1 MSKGPMSVSWQTKPT
16 DRFVLRWMKLHLSSR
31 LTTRVML
38 IPWARPWMITLGA
51 SFLGIVAGGAF
62 ALGVGWL
69 AGVLALAS
77 QVLDGVDG
85 QLARLTGRQG
95 PAGAFLDS
103 VMDRYTDGALVIG
116 LTVYL
121 VRLPLS
127 LPLWVWLVMGFLAV
141 VGTGLVSYS
150 TARAEVLGLSMG
162 KPTLASK
169 GTRTAVT
176 ALSGLATPLWAQ
188 APALALLYLVLHTN
202 GVVSWRILRA
212 YGQCREG
219 RTDD

>member
-1 MSKGPMSVSWQTKPT
+1 MSTGPMSWQTKPT
-16 DRFVLRWMKLHLSSR
+16 DRFVLRWMKVHLSSR
-31 LTTRVML
+31 VTTRIMV
-38 IPWARPWMITLGA
+38 IAWVRPWMITLGA
-51 SFLGIVAGGAF
+51 SLLGVAAGCAF
-62 ALGVGWL
+62 ALGLGWL
-69 AGVLALAS
+69 AGVLALTS

-85 QLARLTGRQG
+85 QYARLTGRQG

-116 LTVYL
+116 LTVYMI
-121 VRLPLS
+121 RLPIPIPVWAWVILS
-127 LPLWVWLVMGFLAV
+127 FLAL

-176 ALSGLATPLWAQ
+176 ALSGLATLLWAE
-188 APALALLYLVLHTN
+188 APAAALIYLVLHAN
-202 GVVSWRILRA
+202 GVVLWRIFRA
-212 YGQCREG
+212 YGQCREV
-219 RTDD
+219 RADE

>member
-1 MSKGPMSVSWQTKPT
+1 MSVSWQTKPT

-51 SFLGIVAGGAF
+51 SFLGVVAGGAF

-69 AGVLALAS
+69 AGVLSLAS

-95 PAGAFLDS
+95 PAGAFFDS

-202 GVVSWRILRA
+202 GVVLWRILRA

>member
-1 MSKGPMSVSWQTKPT
+1 MTVSWQTKPT

-31 LTTRVML
+31 ITTRIMV
-38 IPWARPWMITLGA
+38 IPWVRPWMITLGA
-51 SFLGIVAGGAF
+51 SLLGVAAGAAF
-62 ALGVGWL
+62 ALGLGWV

-85 QLARLTGRQG
+85 QYARLTGRQG

-121 VRLPLS
+121 VRLPPFF
-127 LPLWVWLVMGFLAV
+127 PLWAWLVMGFLAV

-188 APALALLYLVLHTN
+188 APAVALFYLVLHAN
-202 GVVSWRILRA
+202 GVVLWRIFRA